1 MGEDT
6 QVMDRMVDYVGGVG
20 ARWGL
25 SEQGCRVHAYLFLSG
40 QPASAAEIAIALSMR
55 VEIAEEAIVFLRDYG
70 LVTEHADKRW
80 STGDDPWEML
90 VAGLSRRRGQEVGP
104 ALATLRECHRE
115 ACPQDPALAARI
127 AKLLT
132 LAEDIAAVDAQ
143 ASRISPRLMRSVLG
157 LSSRA
162 ARLLNGRARP

>member
-1 MGEDT
+1 
-6 QVMDRMVDYVGGVG
+6 
-20 ARWGL
+20 
-25 SEQGCRVHAYLFLSG
+25 
-40 QPASAAEIAIALSMR
+40 
-55 VEIAEEAIVFLRDYG
+55 
-70 LVTEHADKRW
+70 
-80 STGDDPWEML
+80 ML
-90 VAGLSRRRGQEVGP
+90 VAGLSRRREQEVGP

-115 ACPQDPALAARI
+115 ARPQDPALAARI